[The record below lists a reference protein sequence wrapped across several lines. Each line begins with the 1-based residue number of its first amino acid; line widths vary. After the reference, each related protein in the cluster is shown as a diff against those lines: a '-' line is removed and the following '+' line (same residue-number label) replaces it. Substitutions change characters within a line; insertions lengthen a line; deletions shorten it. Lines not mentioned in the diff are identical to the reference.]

1 MKRTLLLCF
10 IHGFKLLK
18 RLVAEKVPDD
28 EVRLLIY
35 PKYETKGDLS
45 ESTGKFLDWLKEKV
59 VEVRKEKTENP
70 WPPNDRSVGV
80 VLVAH
85 SMGGFVASDALF
97 SILDDHHEQEE
108 KDSNHVIFPL
118 VQGILAFDTPYN
130 GLARSMFVYGAF
142 SQYQKVSNIW
152 NMMSAAS
159 AGLVSARSLSTIS
172 ARQAGSSAVAASSR
186 GSSPGW
192 KVWQNIA
199 VRSGVVGAIAAGGVA
214 AYRNRENLISG
225 FKSLNR
231 NSLKDG
237 AESGYDALGQGLA
250 YINRD
255 NVGQSFAWLS
265 SHLKF
270 IGALMRQKEMVQRLE
285 RLSKIEGIGIRNFYT
300 SLGEN
305 GYWTG
310 GYFVP
315 ERTFSAIP
323 APEAKSHELFVRTV
337 STGVEDEVQAHMSM
351 FKPETNENYDKMSEQ
366 ARDFVVE
373 WFQSDTAIVDVPP
386 PPEQS
391 PASASAAA
399 DNATS
404 VDTGEGKI
412 FTGTDSV
419 PDLDIESVHESPLDI
434 VAAAAAIPL
443 PDIQENELSSKQ
455 RESYLQS
462 LYRIS
467 QRAGSGVTEYASA
480 AGSGITEYASSGLK
494 AGTSI
499 PSYASKGVSS
509 LWSRKSAKTDASG
522 DKGEKDGASAE
533 DEMSESM
540 TIDADDDV
548 RTDDKKGSKE
558 KKESDESDDDN
569 RMDKSSVDN
578 HRKIKAKPTKAATDQ
593 KHMNQPDP
601 ACPTIL
607 STQKEIHYPTTHLEL
622 SSLERRLLRT
632 RLLLL
637 STSSSSNTSK
647 CSTNSICS
655 SASDVADS
663 ICGTSSNVSYAVNS
677 LVQRSSETFGGL
689 SKSTTDGAKKS
700 AVTIASSE
708 SLVDSTNESAEKS
721 AVVV

>member
-1 MKRTLLLCF
+1 MY
-10 IHGFKLLK
+10 K

-28 EVRLLIY
+28 EVRLLMY

-70 WPPNDRSVGV
+70 WPPNDKSVGV

-108 KDSNHVIFPL
+108 KDSNHIIFPL

-159 AGLVSARSLSTIS
+159 AGLVSARSLGTMS

-186 GSSPGW
+186 SSSPGW

-231 NSLKDG
+231 NSIKDG

-270 IGALMRQKEMVQRLE
+270 IGALMRQKEMIQRLE

-337 STGVEDEVQAHMSM
+337 NTSVEDEVQAHMSM

-391 PASASAAA
+391 PASAPT

-419 PDLDIESVHESPLDI
+419 PDLDIEAVHDSPLDI

-443 PDIQENELSSKQ
+443 PDIQENELSNKQ

-480 AGSGITEYASSGLK
+480 AGSGISEYASSGLK

-499 PSYASKGVSS
+499 PGYASKGVSS
-509 LWSRKSAKTDASG
+509 LWPMRKSAKTDKSG
-522 DKGEKDGASAE
+522 NKGEKDGASTE

-558 KKESDESDDDN
+558 KKESEESDDDN
-569 RMDKSSVDN
+569 RMDKSS
-578 HRKIKAKPTKAATDQ
+578 AKPMKAATDQ
-593 KHMNQPDP
+593 KQMNQPDP
-601 ACPTIL
+601 AYPANL
-607 STQKEIHYPTTHLEL
+607 STQKEIHYSTTHLEL
-622 SSLERRLLRT
+622 SSLEWRLLCT

-637 STSSSSNTSK
+637 STSSSSNASQ
-647 CSTNSICS
+647 CSTNSVCS
-655 SASDVADS
+655 SASNVANS
-663 ICGTSSNVSYAVNS
+663 VCGASSNVSYAVNS
-677 LVQRSSETFGGL
+677 LVQRSTETLSGL
-689 SKSTTDGAKKS
+689 SDSTANGAKQS
-700 AVTIASSE
+700 AVTVATSE
-708 SLVDSTNESAEKS
+708 SLVKSTNESTEKS

>member
-1 MKRTLLLCF
+1 MMKRTLLLCF
-10 IHGFKLLK
+10 IHGFKGDGETFFKFPELLK
-18 RLVAEKVPDD
+18 KLVAEKLPAD
-28 EVRLLIY
+28 EVRLLLY

-45 ESTGKFLDWLKEKV
+45 ESTGKFLNWLKEKV
-59 VEVRKEKTENP
+59 LEVRKEKTETP
-70 WPPNDRSVGV
+70 WPPNDRSVGI

-97 SILDDHHEQEE
+97 SVLDDHHEQEE
-108 KDSNHVIFPL
+108 KDSNHIIFPL

-142 SQYQKVSNIW
+142 SRYQKVSNIW

-159 AGLVSARSLSTIS
+159 AGLISARSLGTMS

-186 GSSPGW
+186 SSSPGW

-214 AYRNRENLISG
+214 AYRNRENLIAG
-225 FKSLNR
+225 FKNLNR
-231 NSLKDG
+231 SSIKDG

-270 IGALMRQKEMVQRLE
+270 IGALMRQKEMAQRLE

-300 SLGEN
+300 SMGEN

-323 APEAKSHELFVRTV
+323 APEAKSHELFIRTV
-337 STGVEDEVQAHMSM
+337 NTGVEDEVQAHMSM

-366 ARDFVVE
+366 ARDLVVE

-386 PPEQS
+386 PPEPS
-391 PASASAAA
+391 PVTAAK

-404 VDTGEGKI
+404 VDTGEEKI
-412 FTGTDSV
+412 VAGTDSV
-419 PDLDIESVHESPLDI
+419 PDLDIESVTDSPLDI

-443 PDIQENELSSKQ
+443 PDIQGNELSDKQ

-467 QRAGSGVTEYASA
+467 QRASSGVTEYASA
-480 AGSGITEYASSGLK
+480 AGSGITGYASSGLR

-509 LWSRKSAKTDASG
+509 LWPLRKSAKTDGSRNE
-522 DKGEKDGASAE
+522 GEKEGASTE

-548 RTDDKKGSKE
+548 RTDDKKGSKA
-558 KKESDESDDDN
+558 KKEVEESDDDN
-569 RMDKSSVDN
+569 RMDKGNVDN
-578 HRKIKAKPTKAATDQ
+578 HR
-593 KHMNQPDP
+593 
-601 ACPTIL
+601 
-607 STQKEIHYPTTHLEL
+607 TQL
-622 SSLERRLLRT
+622 
-632 RLLLL
+632 
-637 STSSSSNTSK
+637 
-647 CSTNSICS
+647 
-655 SASDVADS
+655 A
-663 ICGTSSNVSYAVNS
+663 
-677 LVQRSSETFGGL
+677 
-689 SKSTTDGAKKS
+689 
-700 AVTIASSE
+700 
-708 SLVDSTNESAEKS
+708 
-721 AVVV
+721 